1 MVIEVDS
8 ELEAALATT
17 ASASGTTPEEV
28 ALAALRARF
37 LPKPPF
43 VPRDDWE
50 RRLLAFGKDCG
61 VSLPN
66 EAFLREDW
74 YE

>member
-17 ASASGTTPEEV
+17 ASASGTTPEAV
-28 ALAALRARF
+28 ALAVLRQRF

-50 RRLLAFGKDCG
+50 RRLLAIGKDCG
-61 VSLPN
+61 VSLSN
-66 EAFLREDW
+66 KTFSREEI